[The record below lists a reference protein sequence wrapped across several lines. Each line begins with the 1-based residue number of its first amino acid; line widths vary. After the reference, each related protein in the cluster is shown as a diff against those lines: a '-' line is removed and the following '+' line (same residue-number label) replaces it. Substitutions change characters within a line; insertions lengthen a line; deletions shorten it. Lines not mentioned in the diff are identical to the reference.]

1 MSALAARTKHIS
13 RAARKFTDV
22 AANMSRYGRSGKAP
36 NLRIK
41 SPFDVDLDYNVVA
54 AIICKPIVSVS
65 AAIYEQ
71 ASGKRSPVLNAA
83 FVSEC
88 RLERSK
94 EQN

>member
-13 RAARKFTDV
+13 GAARKFMDV
-22 AANMSRYGRSGKAP
+22 AANMSRYGRSGQAP

-41 SPFDVDLDYNVVA
+41 SQSDVDLDYNVVV
-54 AIICKPIVSVS
+54 AIIYKPIVSVS

-71 ASGKRSPVLNAA
+71 ASGKRSAVLHAA

-88 RLERSK
+88 RNERSE